1 MQNKGF
7 IRLFTVLL
15 ILAALYSLSFSFFTW
30 KANHDAD
37 KYAQGNEQMRREYL
51 DSLSRLDSYYNFL
64 GLRKFSYAE
73 TQQRSLNLGLDLKG
87 GMNVTLRISIED
99 MILNLSND
107 GKKDTL
113 LMKVLART
121 DELERDSREDYV
133 SLFGKAFQEIAPQ
146 GTAMRTMFI
155 ANEAM
160 SSRINYQSTNEE
172 VLKVLAEQAK
182 ASLDNSFDVIRTR
195 IDRFGV
201 VQPNIQNLGNGRVL
215 VELPGVVD
223 QDRVRDLL
231 QSSAKL
237 EFWETWNASEVL
249 NVVFE
254 VNNTLADL
262 NEVSDKAKDASTSTA
277 TEQAKADTTKQETAS
292 GELSLK
298 EQLQDSAAAATQAD
312 AQKTKE
318 EIARENPLL
327 NILIPNVS
335 QEGYPGYGPIVGFA
349 QRADIPYI
357 DSLLAV
363 SEVQL
368 LLQEIAP
375 EVKFAWGKKA
385 NSNGFFELIALK
397 SIGGEGNPAL
407 DGSVVVDARPEFTQT
422 GGAASVQMI
431 MNADGAREW
440 RRLTRDNTGRSIAIV
455 LDGFVYSYPNVQG
468 EIPNGISSITGDFS
482 IAEAT
487 DLANILKSGKLSAA
501 TKIEFSEFVGPTLG
515 AESIQKGLM
524 SVVVALIFM
533 FGYLFF
539 YYRKAGTVANIA
551 LLLNLFLVFGVLASL
566 GAVLTLSGIAGIV
579 LSLAM
584 AIDANVIIYERVREE
599 LSQGKGMKLAIAD
612 GFKGSYSAI
621 IDGNV
626 TTLIIGIVLYMFGKG
641 SIQGFATTLIIG
653 ILTTLFC
660 GIFITRM
667 IFERFLAKKRTIS
680 FDRKATRN
688 AFKNIHID
696 FMGNRKKYY
705 IVSSIIIGVCILA
718 IVVRGFQIGVD
729 FKGGRSYTV
738 VVEGERNVEEIE
750 ESLAKQF
757 GKAPEVKTLGAEGIK
772 VTTDYKIND
781 KGTEVDTETE
791 TLLFKGLQEV
801 PDLLPK
807 GITQDDFMKNNL
819 TQSNMVG
826 PTIAN
831 DMIWSAIIS
840 IVVALIFMFIY
851 ILIRFRNWEFG
862 LSAALALLHDVF
874 VVIGVFALLH
884 GLLPFSMEVGQEFIA
899 ALLTIIG
906 YSLNDTVVI
915 FDRIREM
922 RTEYPKRNTLKL
934 FNQGVNSTLSRTI
947 TTSATTLLVLL
958 IIFFFGGDSMKG
970 FIFAMIIGVV
980 IGSYSTIFIASP
992 LAYEM
997 LKKGKKTIETE

>member
-64 GLRKFSYAE
+64 GLRKFNYAE

-99 MILNLSND
+99 MILNLSSD
-107 GKKDTL
+107 GKNDTL

-121 DELERDSREDYV
+121 DELERDSREEYV
-133 SLFGKAFQEIAPQ
+133 TLFGRAFQEVAPQ
-146 GTAMRTMFI
+146 GAAMRTMFI

-182 ASLDNSFDVIRTR
+182 SSLDNSFDVIRTR

-249 NVVFE
+249 NVVVE
-254 VNNTLADL
+254 INNTLAEL
-262 NEVSDKAKDASTSTA
+262 NKVTDKADDASTSSA
-277 TEQAKADTTKQETAS
+277 TEKPEADTTKPEVAN
-292 GELSLK
+292 ELSLK
-298 EQLQDSAAAATQAD
+298 EQLQDSAALASQAD
-312 AQKTKE
+312 AQKTQE
-318 EIARENPLL
+318 EFRRENPLFNFL
-327 NILIPNVS
+327 TPNIN

-349 QRADIPYI
+349 QKADIPYI

-363 SEVQL
+363 SEVQT

-385 NSNGFFELIALK
+385 NTSGYFELIALK
-397 SIGGEGNPAL
+397 NIGGEGNPAL
-407 DGSVVVDARPEFTQT
+407 DGSVVVDARPEFAQM

-431 MNADGAREW
+431 MNTDGARDW
-440 RRLTRDNTGRSIAIV
+440 RRLTRENTGRAIAIV
-455 LDGFVYSYPNVQG
+455 LDGFVYSSPNVQG
-468 EIPNGISSITGDFS
+468 EIPNGISTITGDFK

-566 GAVLTLSGIAGIV
+566 GAVLTLSGIAGLV

-584 AIDANVIIYERVREE
+584 AIDANVIIYERIREE
-599 LSQGKGMKLAIAD
+599 LNQGKGMKLAIAD

-626 TTLIIGIVLYMFGKG
+626 TTLIIGIILYMFGKG

-667 IFERFLAKKRTIS
+667 IFERFLSKKQNIS
-680 FDRKATRN
+680 FDRKMTRN
-688 AFKNIHID
+688 AFKNINID

-705 IVSSIIIGVCILA
+705 VVSGIIIAVCVLC

-738 VVEGERNVEEIE
+738 VVEGERNVEVIE
-750 ESLAKQF
+750 EALAKQF
-757 GKAPEVKTLGAEGIK
+757 GKVPEVKTLGTEGIK

-781 KGTEVDTETE
+781 KGTEVDAETE
-791 TLLFKGLQEV
+791 TLLFKGLQDV

-840 IVVALIFMFIY
+840 IIVSLIFMFIY
-851 ILIRFRNWEFG
+851 IFIRFRNWEFG
-862 LSAALALLHDVF
+862 LSAAFALAHDVF

-922 RTEYPKRNTLKL
+922 RTEYPKRNTVKL

-970 FIFAMIIGVV
+970 FMFAMIVGVI

-997 LKKGKKTIETE
+997 LKKGGKTIETE

>member
-7 IRLFTVLL
+7 IRVFTILL
-15 ILAALYSLSFSFFTW
+15 ILAAIYSLSFSFFTW
-30 KANHDAD
+30 KANSDAD
-37 KYAQGNEQMRREYL
+37 KFAQGNEQKRKEFL

-64 GLRKFSYAE
+64 GLRKFSYADV
-73 TQQRSLNLGLDLKG
+73 QRQSLNLGLDLKG
-87 GMNVTLRISIED
+87 GMNVTLRVSIED
-99 MILNLSND
+99 MILNLSSD
-107 GKKDTL
+107 GKNDTV

-121 DELERDSREDYV
+121 NELERDSREDYV
-133 SLFGKAFQEIAPQ
+133 VLFGKAFQELYPNESL
-146 GTAMRTMFI
+146 RTHFI

-160 SSRINYQSTNEE
+160 TTKIKYDSTNEE
-172 VLKVLAEQAK
+172 VLRVLTEEAK
-182 ASLDNSFDVIRTR
+182 ATLANSFDIIRTR

-237 EFWETWNASEVL
+237 EFWETYNASEVL
-249 NVVFE
+249 NIIFE
-254 VNNTLADL
+254 INNTLADL
-262 NEVSDKAKDASTSTA
+262 AKVSET
-277 TEQAKADTTKQETAS
+277 TETTETKPAELADTAKTVATTETEAQK
-292 GELSLK
+292 ELSLK
-298 EQLQDSAAAATQAD
+298 EQLQDSTALATQANE
-312 AQKTKE
+312 QKSQE
-318 EIARENPLL
+318 ESQRENPLFNFL
-327 NILIPNVS
+327 VPNIS

-349 QRADIPYI
+349 QKSSISYV
-357 DSLLAV
+357 DSLLATP
-363 SEVQL
+363 
-368 LLQEIAP
+368 EIQSFLAENAP
-375 EVKFAWGKKA
+375 ELKFAWSKKA
-385 NSNGFFELIALK
+385 NSQGFFELIALK
-397 SIGGEGNPAL
+397 NTGGEDTPAL
-407 DGSVVVDARPEFTQT
+407 DGSVVVDARPDFSNT
-422 GGAASVQMI
+422 GGAASVQMT
-431 MNADGAREW
+431 MNSDGAREW
-440 RRLTRDNTGRSIAIV
+440 RRLTRENKERSIAIV
-455 LDGFVYSYPNVQG
+455 LDGYVYSYPTVQN
-468 EIPNGISSITGDFS
+468 EIPNGISTITGNFT
-482 IAEAT
+482 IPEAT

-515 AESIQKGLM
+515 KESIQKGLM
-524 SVVVALIFM
+524 SVVVAMIFM

-566 GAVLTLSGIAGIV
+566 GAVLTLSGIAGLV

-599 LSQGKGMKLAIAD
+599 LNAGKGMKLAIAD

-626 TTLIIGIVLYMFGKG
+626 TTLIIGIILYMFGKG

-667 IFERFLAKKRTIS
+667 IFEGFLAKKQNIS
-680 FDRKATRN
+680 FDRKMTRN
-688 AFKNIHID
+688 AFKNINID

-705 IVSSIIIGVCILA
+705 MISGAIIGVCILF
-718 IVVRGFQIGVD
+718 IVVRGFQVGVD

-738 VVEGERNVEEIE
+738 IIEGDRNVDIIE
-750 ESLAKQF
+750 ESLALQF
-757 GKAPEVKTLGAEGIK
+757 GKAPEVKTLGTNSVK
-772 VTTDYKIND
+772 VTTDFMIND
-781 KGTEVDTETE
+781 KDAKTDSIAETH
-791 TLLFKGLQEV
+791 LFIGLQ
-801 PDLLPK
+801 PFLPQ
-807 GITQDDFMKNNL
+807 GTTQADFMKNYL

-831 DMIWSAIIS
+831 DMIWSAVIS
-840 IVVALIFMFIY
+840 IIVSLIFMFIY
-851 ILIRFRNWEFG
+851 IFIRFRNWEFG
-862 LSAALALLHDVF
+862 LSAALTLLHDVF

-884 GLLPFSMEVGQEFIA
+884 GVLPFSMEVGQEFIA

-922 RTEYPKRNTLKL
+922 RTEYPKRNTIKL
-934 FNQGVNSTLSRTI
+934 FNQAVNSTLSRTI

-958 IIFFFGGDSMKG
+958 IIFFFGGDSMRG
-970 FIFAMIIGVV
+970 FIFAMIIGVI
-980 IGSYSTIFIASP
+980 IGSYSSIFVGSP
-992 LAYEM
+992 IAYEM
-997 LKKGKKTIETE
+997 LKRGKKTVETND